1 MSANRRRNSFP
12 KKMVNREELEEQLNK
27 LLVRLRSQHEDR
39 QLCTLI
45 QILQDLLFLAHTD
58 NGRKH
63 RLTLGFILLKLESAN
78 KVKLESG
85 IKLPLL
91 VHKNVLQSFVFLLWG
106 IQTSSPE

>member
-58 NGRKH
+58 NGREH
-63 RLTLGFILLKLESAN
+63 RLTLGFILLNSESAN
-78 KVKLESG
+78 KVKVESG

-91 VHKNVLQSFVFLLWG
+91 VHKNVLQSYVFLLWG